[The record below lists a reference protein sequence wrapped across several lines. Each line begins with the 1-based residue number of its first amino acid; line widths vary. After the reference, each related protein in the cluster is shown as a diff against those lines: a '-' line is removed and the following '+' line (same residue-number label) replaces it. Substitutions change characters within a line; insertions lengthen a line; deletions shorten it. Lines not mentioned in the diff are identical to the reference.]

1 MSVLFIKVT
10 VLFSTYQEL
19 AVRKV
24 ATNEGEKEKKRLN
37 TELKKLMQTL
47 QNVTTQKMAL
57 MESSCADRQVLEQR
71 QEKTTALQNQ
81 LEDAKATL
89 EELRTGH
96 VTEKKINKFSA
107 NIETE
112 INKWGI
118 TSRKIGI
125 GMSTITSSNKV
136 RCSLIETCSN
146 RNRSIY
152 KLINNAVILRLIIFH
167 YCFVA

>member
-96 VTEKKINKFSA
+96 VTEKKSTNSRQ
-107 NIETE
+107 TLRQRL
-112 INKWGI
+112 
-118 TSRKIGI
+118 TSGELQ
-125 GMSTITSSNKV
+125 V
-136 RCSLIETCSN
+136 A
-146 RNRSIY
+146 
-152 KLINNAVILRLIIFH
+152 KLESECQQLQ
-167 YCFVA
+167 VAIK